1 MEKKVL
7 TCMIVDDEPLAVE
20 LLAGFVRKIP
30 FLDLKKKSENAIEAL
45 EFFQKHP
52 VDLVF
57 VDIQMPDISGIEM
70 LAKLDPRPLAI
81 FTTAY
86 AEYAL
91 EGFELEAVDYL
102 VKPFLFDRFV
112 KATEKA
118 KQRFEYI
125 SKSTASDN
133 HIFIR
138 SGYDTIKL
146 NHSEIKL
153 IEALKDYVQIHTDTR
168 RITSLNTMKQILDL
182 LPEQGFVRV
191 HRSFIVPLNRVTS
204 YNANFVTLGAQK
216 IPIGPSFRK
225 NALHILSG
233 AAGKSPF

>member
-1 MEKKVL
+1 
-7 TCMIVDDEPLAVE
+7 MIVDDEPLAVE
-20 LLAGFVRKIP
+20 LLAGFVSKIP
-30 FLDLKKKSENAIEAL
+30 FLELKKKSENAIEAL
-45 EFFQKHP
+45 EYYQKHP

-57 VDIQMPDISGIEM
+57 VDIQMPDISGIE
-70 LAKLDPRPLAI
+70 LLSKLKPSPLVI

-118 KQRFEYI
+118 RARAGYHLNAEPAQ
-125 SKSTASDN
+125 N
-133 HIFIR
+133 HILIR
-138 SGYDTIKL
+138 SGYETIKL
-146 NHSEIKL
+146 NQAEIRL

-168 RITSLNTMKQILDL
+168 RITSLNTMKQIMDL
-182 LPEQGFVRV
+182 LPEDQFVRV
-191 HRSFIVPLNRVTS
+191 HRSFIVPCNRVST
-204 YNANFVTLGAQK
+204 YNSNFVTVGTQK

-225 NALHILSG
+225 NALRILGGQS
-233 AAGKSPF
+233 AKP

>member
-1 MEKKVL
+1 MKNNVL

-20 LLAGFVRKIP
+20 LLAGFVSKIP

-45 EFFQKHP
+45 EYYQKYP

-57 VDIQMPDISGIEM
+57 VDIQMPDISGIE
-70 LAKLDPRPLAI
+70 LLSKLNPSPLVI

-118 KQRFEYI
+118 RLRSGYLTQAEPVQ
-125 SKSTASDN
+125 N

-138 SGYDTIKL
+138 SGYETIKL
-146 NHSEIKL
+146 NYSEISL
-153 IEALKDYVQIHTDTR
+153 IEALRDYVQIQTDSR
-168 RITSLNTMKQILDL
+168 RITSLNSMKQILDL
-182 LPEQGFVRV
+182 LPEEHFVRV
-191 HRSFIVPLNRVTS
+191 HRSFIVPFSRVTA
-204 YNANFVTLGAQK
+204 YNSNYVTVGTKK

-225 NALHILSG
+225 NALRLLSG
-233 AAGKSPF
+233 QSTKA

>member
-1 MEKKVL
+1 
-7 TCMIVDDEPLAVE
+7 MIVDDEPLAVE

-125 SKSTASDN
+125 YY
-133 HIFIR
+133 ICI
-138 SGYDTIKL
+138 
-146 NHSEIKL
+146 
-153 IEALKDYVQIHTDTR
+153 
-168 RITSLNTMKQILDL
+168 
-182 LPEQGFVRV
+182 
-191 HRSFIVPLNRVTS
+191 
-204 YNANFVTLGAQK
+204 
-216 IPIGPSFRK
+216 
-225 NALHILSG
+225 
-233 AAGKSPF
+233 

>member
-1 MEKKVL
+1 MKNNIL

-20 LLAGFVRKIP
+20 LLAGFVSKIP
-30 FLDLKKKSENAIEAL
+30 YLELKKKSENAIEAL
-45 EFFQKHP
+45 EYYQKHP

-57 VDIQMPDISGIEM
+57 VDIQMPDISGIEL
-70 LAKLDPRPLAI
+70 LAKLNPSPLVI

-102 VKPFLFDRFV
+102 VKPFLFERFV

-118 KQRFEYI
+118 RLRSGYLTQTEPT
-125 SKSTASDN
+125 SN

-138 SGYDTIKL
+138 SGYETIKL
-146 NHSEIKL
+146 NHTEIRL
-153 IEALKDYVQIHTDTR
+153 IEALRDYVQIHTDTR
-168 RITSLNTMKQILDL
+168 RITSLNSMKQILDL
-182 LPEQGFVRV
+182 LPKEHFVRV
-191 HRSFIVPLNRVTS
+191 HRSYIVPFNRVS
-204 YNANFVTLGAQK
+204 AYNSTFVTLGTQK

-225 NALHILSG
+225 NALRMLSG
-233 AAGKSPF
+233 QSTKS

>member
-1 MEKKVL
+1 MKNDVL

-20 LLAGFVRKIP
+20 LLAGFVSKIP
-30 FLDLKKKSENAIEAL
+30 FLDLKKKSENAVEAL
-45 EFFQKHP
+45 EYFRKHP

-57 VDIQMPDISGIEM
+57 VDIQMPDISGIE
-70 LAKLDPRPLAI
+70 LLSKLQPRPLVI

-118 KQRFEYI
+118 KQRSGYLTPAEPLQ
-125 SKSTASDN
+125 N

-138 SGYDTIKL
+138 SGYETIKL
-146 NHSEIKL
+146 NYTEIKL
-153 IEALKDYVQIHTDTR
+153 IEALRDYVQIHTDTR
-168 RITSLNTMKQILDL
+168 RITSLNSMKQILDM
-182 LPEQGFVRV
+182 LPEEHFIRI
-191 HRSFIVPLNRVTS
+191 HRSFIVPFNRVIA
-204 YNANFVTLGAQK
+204 YNTNFVTLATQK

-225 NALHILSG
+225 NALQKLNSLS
-233 AAGKSPF
+233 AKT